1 MNTFS
6 ALPPWLL
13 LLMLGAVSAGALS
26 NLWVWLQRRSDT
38 LHLWTAGW
46 CAITGLYLISHY
58 VQLTS
63 EVLGLVV
70 LASARLIRQ
79 LHARGIRATF
89 DLLGLPPRCPTARWQ
104 AGHRLLECVA
114 LVERLGAGDR
124 AVGAL
129 LSLSRR
135 RVPALWQSNGRER
148 HCGPAD
154 GLAALAEPIVEHI
167 YAPPHRLA
175 VVGSDPFALAIAG
188 LGSRIGWD
196 TTLLAPFGPSAPL
209 PLAARCDRRPAREAL
224 ADLKPDRW
232 TAIAVVTH
240 DIDADEEILVPAL
253 RSAAGYVGV
262 LGSRRKLAERA
273 RRLRSAGLDDAQIG
287 RLKAPIGL
295 DLGAGTPWEVAL
307 SVAAEILESRRDV
320 PISVR
325 YERAV
330 VDLLEAEQAR

>member
-1 MNTFS
+1 MSPMTPASEWPTFGLIDDMRGPILES
-6 ALPPWLL
+6 VERGRPFALATIYAADGGPRPV
-13 LLMLGAVSAGALS
+13 GAQMVVTGDACWGFLS
-26 NLWVWLQRRSDT
+26 GGCIEEDV
-38 LHLWTAGW
+38 
-46 CAITGLYLISHY
+46 AI
-58 VQLTS
+58 
-63 EVLGLVV
+63 
-70 LASARLIRQ
+70 
-79 LHARGIRATF
+79 HARAT
-89 DLLGLPPRCPTARWQ
+89 LGDGEP
-104 AGHRLLECVA
+104 RLLTYGRGSPFIDMRLPCGGRIDV
-114 LVERLGAGDR
+114 LVERVGAADR
-124 AVGAL
+124 AVDAL
-129 LSLSRR
+129 LAFARR

-148 HCGPAD
+148 RCGPAD

-167 YAPPHRLA
+167 YAPPQRLA
-175 VVGSDPFALAIAG
+175 VVGADPFALAIAG
-188 LGSRIGWD
+188 VGSRIGWD

-209 PLAARCDRRPAREAL
+209 PFAARCDRRPARDAL

-240 DIDADEEILVPAL
+240 DLDADEEILVPAL

-273 RRLRSAGLDDAQIG
+273 RRIRGAGLDDAQIG

-307 SVAAEILESRRDV
+307 SVAAEIIESRRDV

-325 YERAV
+325 YERSV